1 MATAKLKEASTA
13 SPEKAVS
20 LKNEADTYLAR
31 AKSYNDA
38 AGTPWV
44 STFHLSALL
53 LLWCLWMFCLFK
65 SSLSHSI
72 FFDFFDFYL
81 FVNIIIIILSRQAC
95 SSDSASLFWLS
106 SLLMYIVFHWL
117 GFIFI
122 GFYLYYIYFSI

>member
-81 FVNIIIIILSRQAC
+81 FVNITSTVARSNARIRNC
-95 SSDSASLFWLS
+95 
-106 SLLMYIVFHWL
+106 
-117 GFIFI
+117 IFKQKRDKKP
-122 GFYLYYIYFSI
+122 